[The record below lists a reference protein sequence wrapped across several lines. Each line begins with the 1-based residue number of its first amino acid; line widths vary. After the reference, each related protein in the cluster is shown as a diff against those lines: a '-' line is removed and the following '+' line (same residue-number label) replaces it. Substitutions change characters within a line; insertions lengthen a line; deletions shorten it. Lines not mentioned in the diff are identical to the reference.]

1 MKLTLVL
8 ITAIITSLISFV
20 TAAGEVKINNYQFDG
35 YVLSGSAYLKNLAFS
50 KQFYINYADSNQEWS
65 YNCPG
70 FYSAG
75 PDANNTEFWLFRCTV
90 PDAGISQFYAS
101 YSVNGQTYYDSN
113 GGFGK
118 NYQVQKTFNP
128 PPAPPSSGLLNDVS
142 TWFLTAAS
150 KAQGYMFANI
160 HPAGSDPGTVA
171 AATAQQDPNET
182 QDYFY
187 HWTRDSALVMDVVNT
202 LYDSGSNNAFYEQ
215 KFFEFRDFTHKIQTE
230 FDGNNIGPVN
240 GEPKFEM
247 KGGAPFSGDWCRP
260 QLDGP
265 GLRASTFMHFARAY
279 LKKNPGNLNVFI
291 SQPSV
296 CNNNNGCDLWEEI
309 RGLHFFTAM
318 AQRRALK
325 EGAAFA
331 RFVVGDTGAADWYAK
346 QAASLDG
353 VTQNF
358 FNSNEGVIHSTPQ
371 GQNTRTL
378 DAAIALGSI
387 HGDLQDGHM
396 TPESDQVLI
405 STYKLAAMFNDYFP
419 LNKNVKKDNNGLDLG
434 VAIGRY
440 QFDTYDGN
448 QGGNGHH
455 GNPWYL
461 TTLALA
467 ETYYRAAARFIK
479 NEFVAINDVNLPFF
493 TGAQPAGLGLNLGKG
508 SYWAGSPQ
516 FNSIITAMQTLADLY
531 VRRVRYHGSADF
543 HLAEE
548 YNYVNGFAQG
558 IQDLTWSYASV
569 ISANKA
575 RQDLLALLAA
585 RKTSRR

>member
-1 MKLTLVL
+1 MKFTL
-8 ITAIITSLISFV
+8 ITTIITALITFV
-20 TAAGEVKINNYQFDG
+20 KAADEVKINNYQFDG
-35 YVLSGSAYLKNLAFS
+35 YVLSGSATLKNLAFN
-50 KQFYINYADSNQEWS
+50 KQLFINYADQNQEWS
-65 YNCPG
+65 YNCAG
-70 FYSAG
+70 SYSAG
-75 PDANNTEFWLFRCTV
+75 PNADNTELWVFRCTV

-101 YSVNGQTYYDSN
+101 YTVNGQTYYDSN
-113 GGFGK
+113 GGPGH
-118 NYQVQKTFNP
+118 NYQVQKNLAP
-128 PPAPPSSGLLNDVS
+128 PPAPPSTGLLNDVS
-142 TWFLTAAS
+142 AWFQTAAS

-160 HPAGSDPGTVA
+160 HPPGSDPGTVA

-202 LYDSGSNNAFYEQ
+202 LYATGSNNAFYEQ
-215 KFFEFRDFTHKIQTE
+215 KFFEFRDFTHKIQNE
-230 FDGNNIGPVN
+230 FDPNNIGPVN

-247 KGGAPFSGDWCRP
+247 KGGAPFSGQWCRP

-265 GLRASTFMHFARAY
+265 GLRASTFIHFARNY
-279 LKKNPGNLNVFI
+279 LKKNPGNLNVIRDLWNGTNGVIKSDLEFI

-296 CNNNNGCDLWEEI
+296 YNNNNGCDLWEEI
-309 RGLHFFTAM
+309 R
-318 AQRRALK
+318 
-325 EGAAFA
+325 GAAFA
-331 RFVVGDTGAADWYAK
+331 RFVVGDTGAADFYAR
-346 QAASLDG
+346 QAAALDR

-358 FNSNEGVIHSTPQ
+358 FNSNEVVIHSTPQ
-371 GQNTRTL
+371 GESTRTL
-378 DAAIALGSI
+378 DAAIPLGSI
-387 HGDLQDGHM
+387 HGDLEDGHM
-396 TPESDQVLI
+396 TPESDQVLV

-467 ETYYRAAARFIK
+467 ETYYRAAAKFIK
-479 NEFVAINDVNLPFF
+479 NEFVLINDVNLPFF
-493 TGAQPAGLGLNLGKG
+493 TGAKPAGLGLNLGKG
-508 SYWAGSPQ
+508 SYWAGSQ
-516 FNSIITAMQTLADLY
+516 NFNDIITGLQTLGDLY
-531 VRRVRYHGSADF
+531 VRRVRYHGSPDF
-543 HLAEE
+543 HLSEE
-548 YNYVNGFAQG
+548 FNYINGFAQG

-575 RQDLLALLAA
+575 RQDLLALLVAP
-585 RKTSRR
+585 KTSRR